1 MNLPR
6 DYISYN
12 QIRLYQNCPLKY
24 YLTYVEGISMP
35 INDKVFMG
43 IVFHSAVEY
52 YFKKKIESV
61 EPKNQDVQDVF
72 LGNFRAFQEDTEV
85 VWQSSAEKVEKRG
98 ISFMKYF
105 LKEMAE
111 MMAPLMVEKEL
122 EVELPGLGVRL
133 KGIIDLVEQDFTITD
148 FKTATSKWSKSR
160 VKGSRLQMMVYKYL
174 FEQSFGQVSSKL
186 KFKIL
191 YSKNA
196 VGIRH
201 QEIRVK
207 PEDTDEEE
215 MLKVIRHVAGNI
227 SSEVFYK
234 NVSYMCGFCEF
245 KDICRT
251 YT

>member
-43 IVFHSAVEY
+43 IVFHSAAEY

-61 EPKNQDVQDVF
+61 EPEKQEVLDVF
-72 LGNFRAFQEDTEV
+72 LKNFNAFQEDTEV
-85 VWQSSAEKVEKRG
+85 VWQSSAEKVKKRG
-98 ISFMKYF
+98 LSFTKYF
-105 LKEMAE
+105 LNEMAAA
-111 MMAPLMVEKEL
+111 MAPLMVEKEL
-122 EVELPGLGVRL
+122 EVEIPGLGIRL

-160 VKGSRLQMMVYKYL
+160 ARGARLQMVVYKYL
-174 FEQSFGQVSSKL
+174 FEQSFGEVSSKL

-196 VGIRH
+196 VGIQH

-207 PEDTDEEE
+207 AEDRDEEE
-215 MLKVIRHVAGNI
+215 MLKIVRHVAENI
-227 SSEVFYK
+227 SNKVFYK
-234 NVSYMCGFCEF
+234 NVSYLCGFCEF
-245 KDICRT
+245 KDICRN